1 MSRRIKL
8 IGETP
13 LPTEFGGWTYLVFED
28 LKTYKFHTLLVYKR
42 LADIAKHPNNVLVR
56 IHSACA
62 SSELFHANNCECREE
77 LEEGMKRIKRNGRGI
92 IVYLDHEGAGN
103 GIAAKLMVYS
113 KTFGW
118 KNGRIVQKKDPKTN
132 RNIDTYTTFEKLGYK
147 KEARTFEVAAE
158 MLKYAG
164 VKSVKLMTNNPKKVE
179 GIERYGIPAIPISI
193 HIKPKN
199 RIVSEHLRSKAVNL
213 GHKISERHIKM

>member
-1 MSRRIKL
+1 MSVGIKL

-13 LPTEFGGWTYLVFED
+13 LPTEFGGWTYIVFEEV
-28 LKTYKFHTLLVYKR
+28 KTHKLHTLIVHKR
-42 LADIAKHPNNVLVR
+42 LADITKHPNNVLVR

-77 LEEGMKRIKRNGRGI
+77 LEEAMKRIKRNGRGI
-92 IVYLDHEGAGN
+92 IVYLDQEGAGN
-103 GIAAKLMVYS
+103 GIAVKLMVYS

-118 KNGRIVQKKDPKTN
+118 KNGQVVKKKDPKTKK
-132 RNIDTYTTFEKLGYK
+132 NIDMYKIYEKLGYD

-158 MLKYAG
+158 MLKYVG
-164 VKSVKLMTNNPKKVE
+164 VKSVRLMTNNPKKVE
-179 GIERYGIPAIPISI
+179 CVEQYGIPATPMSI

-199 RIVSEHLRSKAVNL
+199 RIMSEHLRSKAVNL
-213 GHKISERHIKM
+213 GHKIGNQHIKM